1 MTLKTVIINV
11 ITFEVIY
18 VIKEVKKF
26 DVRRVDSYELKEDLR
41 RTVGNESL
49 VDEKNFILLLLSR
62 LASKSKLSYTKG
74 KNSIKK
80 GALPINYRDAI
91 NSIMHNEY
99 AIKKYSDIIDIYKY
113 YIDYPMWRQDMV
125 KEIDSILDSNM
136 YDYEFCY
143 TDGTI
148 IINFKRDDLNRIRKL
163 VDEDTLKK
171 FDDFADEFINYYKEE
186 EKKLKKIK

>member
-1 MTLKTVIINV
+1 M
-11 ITFEVIY
+11 
-18 VIKEVKKF
+18 IKEVKKF